1 MAATLARS
9 AAPGDRKGVSPERIL
24 RELIALAA
32 RMGIEVRSEPFD
44 LQVIEGKGGL
54 CRVHGQSLVIMD
66 AGLPILDRIGVIA
79 EALSH
84 YDIEAIYVPPALR
97 ASIERR
103 KRDNRDS

>member
-1 MAATLARS
+1 M
-9 AAPGDRKGVSPERIL
+9 PPERIL

-32 RMGIEVRSEPFD
+32 RMGIEVRAEPFD

-54 CRVHGQSLVIMD
+54 CRVHGQPIVVMD
-66 AGLPILDRIGVIA
+66 AGLPLIDKIGVVA

-84 YDIEAIYVPPALR
+84 FDIEAIYVPPILR

-103 KRDNRDS
+103 KRAGRGEF

>member
-1 MAATLARS
+1 V
-9 AAPGDRKGVSPERIL
+9 PPERIL

-32 RMGIEVRSEPFD
+32 RMGVEVRSEPFD

-54 CRVHGQSLVIMD
+54 CKVHGQKLVVMD
-66 AGLPILDRIGVIA
+66 AGLPLLDKIGVVA

-84 YDIEAIYVPPALR
+84 FDIEAIYVPPLLR

-103 KRDNRDS
+103 KRERG

>member
-1 MAATLARS
+1 M
-9 AAPGDRKGVSPERIL
+9 PPERIL

-54 CRVHGQSLVIMD
+54 CKVHGQSLVVMD
-66 AGLPILDRIGVIA
+66 AGLPLIDKIGVVA

-84 YDIEAIYVPPALR
+84 FDIEAIYVPPILR

-103 KRDNRDS
+103 KRASRGED